1 MKFQILLT
9 FSFLAYLVKAQ
20 EISIKTYLD
29 NEVNETSGLL
39 NLNGK
44 IYTLN
49 DSGGEAIVYELD
61 TINGSV
67 LSRKYITN
75 ATNIDWEALTADNN
89 FVYIADFG
97 NNNGSR
103 TNLRIYKVSISNFVQ
118 TDSLVADTI
127 QFSYENQT
135 DFTPSNSHNFD
146 AEAIVA
152 LDDSLYIFTK
162 NWGNFKTYIYSL
174 SKNEGISTAYL
185 KDSVSTEGLTTD
197 AVYNEAKQQM
207 VLLGYSFLCI
217 LNEVNSTFDSFSSFE
232 IENIILP
239 PNSSF
244 QTEGI
249 CNSQNAYFISA
260 ESFNGNTQVLY
271 QYKNTPTAINTVEN
285 KNISIYPNPANGYIN
300 IEHTGKDLLYSE
312 VYNIGGEKIL
322 TTAKTHLSLTGLS
335 KGTYLIKIYTNNAL
349 IKTEK
354 FIIK

>member
-1 MKFQILLT
+1 MKFQIILV
-9 FSFLAYLVKAQ
+9 FSFLAYLVNAQ
-20 EISIKTYLD
+20 TVSIKTYLD
-29 NEVNETSGLL
+29 NEINETSGLL

-44 IYTLN
+44 IYTIN

-61 TINGSV
+61 TTNGSV
-67 LSRKYITN
+67 LNRKYITN
-75 ATNIDWEALTADNN
+75 ATNIDWEALTADDN

-103 TNLRIYKVSISNFVQ
+103 TNLRIYKVSISNFIQ
-118 TDSLVADTI
+118 TDSLIADTI

-135 DFTPSNSHNFD
+135 DFSPSNSHNFD
-146 AEAIVA
+146 AEAIIA

-174 SKNEGISTAYL
+174 SKNESVSTAYL
-185 KDSVSTEGLTTD
+185 KDSVTTNGLVTD
-197 AVYNEAKQQM
+197 AVYNQTEQQI

-232 IENIILP
+232 IENIIFP
-239 PNSSF
+239 PSSSF

-249 CNSQNAYFISA
+249 CIIQNVYFISA
-260 ESFNGNTQVLY
+260 EGYNGNTQVLY
-271 QYKNTPTAINTVEN
+271 QYKNTPTAINIIEN
-285 KNISIYPNPANGYIN
+285 KNISIYPNPTSSYIN
-300 IEHTGKDLLYSE
+300 IEHTGNDLLYSE
-312 VYNIGGEKIL
+312 VYNIVGERIL
-322 TTAKTHLSLTGLS
+322 TTAKAHLSLSELN
-335 KGTYLIKIYTNNAL
+335 KGVYFIKIYTNNAL